1 MKLVVKKIHEK
12 TFSSCNLNHDLTCAE
27 VKLPHMHISK
37 TLTLVIVATCLTVVA
52 CTPRIYS
59 FAVEP
64 RTMGQHDTVYVRWAA
79 RGKVFLKVQDYNYPG
94 TGSAALPDVTLVFTR
109 DGVTTPI
116 VLRPNSGIQ
125 LALPARDSL
134 TIQKQPDAN
143 AADILRYIAL
153 VATLRGKE
161 TDSVVQVEVRV
172 DSATDQIAF
181 TPSLVGDSLVASGI
195 NDTVRWGGVFSLL
208 TVAAGS
214 ARSLTVSHGG
224 VTEVLTPGQQ
234 PDTAFR
240 GSPIAGAWSIN
251 SALTQD
257 EKDDHSVIP
266 RFLRITITIKHR

>member
-1 MKLVVKKIHEK
+1 MS
-12 TFSSCNLNHDLTCAE
+12 T
-27 VKLPHMHISK
+27 PR
-37 TLTLVIVATCLTVVA
+37 TLTLVIAVVCVTVTA

-59 FAVEP
+59 FVVEP
-64 RTMGQHDTVYVRWAA
+64 RTVGQNDTLHIHWAA

-116 VLRPNSGIQ
+116 VLHSNSGIQ
-125 LALPARDSL
+125 LPLPARDSL
-134 TIQKQPDAN
+134 TILKQPDAN
-143 AADILRYIAL
+143 AADILRYVAL

-172 DSATDQIAF
+172 DSATSQIAF
-181 TPSLVGDSLVASGI
+181 APVIVGDSLVASGI
-195 NDTVRWGGVFSLL
+195 NDTVRWGGVFSIF

-214 ARSLTVSHGG
+214 SRSLTVSHAG
-224 VTEVLTPGQQ
+224 VTRLLNPAQA

-240 GSPIAGAWSIN
+240 GSPIGGDWSIN
-251 SALTQD
+251 SPLTAD
-257 EKDDHSVIP
+257 EKDDHSLIP

>member
-1 MKLVVKKIHEK
+1 MNTSKA
-12 TFSSCNLNHDLTCAE
+12 LT
-27 VKLPHMHISK
+27 S
-37 TLTLVIVATCLTVVA
+37 TLLIAVACLAVVA

-64 RTMGQHDTVYVRWAA
+64 RTVGQDDTVHVFWAA
-79 RGKVFLKVQDYNYPG
+79 KGHVFLKVQDYNYPG
-94 TGSAALPDVTLVFTR
+94 TGSAKLPDVTLLFTR
-109 DGVTTPI
+109 RGVTTPI
-116 VLRPNSGIQ
+116 VLHPNTGIQ

-134 TIQKQPDAN
+134 AIRKQPDAN

-172 DSATDQIAF
+172 DSAIDQIAF

-195 NDTVRWGGVFSLL
+195 NDTVRWGGAFSIL

-214 ARSLTVSHGG
+214 TRSLTVSHGG
-224 VTEVLTPGQQ
+224 ITGVLTPGQQ

-240 GSPIAGAWSIN
+240 GSPIGGQWSIN
-251 SALTQD
+251 SPLTPD
-257 EKDDHSVIP
+257 EKDDHSLIP